1 MRLLC
6 EVPPHVTA
14 SLLNKAEH
22 GAAARKLSKTSPN
35 SKAHSKATPSSHCS
49 MECPSRRLI
58 DTQYSCAAEGRKE
71 QQPWENALYRVNTLL
86 LNHKTVDQAKLA
98 LALALALALILT
110 LTLALALAP

>member
-58 DTQYSCAAEGRKE
+58 DTQYSCAAWF
-71 QQPWENALYRVNTLL
+71 QP
-86 LNHKTVDQAKLA
+86 
-98 LALALALALILT
+98 
-110 LTLALALAP
+110 